1 MCRFS
6 SEPLF
11 FSEFSFILGGAPPGG
26 RGRRPFPQRKKEKII
41 ARGMAGAPSDWDVG
55 ERGFGGQGTRGM
67 APDFR
72 RQAERFLI
80 LNVNARRREGFF
92 HDLRD
97 M

>member
-1 MCRFS
+1 
-6 SEPLF
+6 
-11 FSEFSFILGGAPPGG
+11 
-26 RGRRPFPQRKKEKII
+26 
-41 ARGMAGAPSDWDVG
+41 MAGAPSDWDVG

-72 RQAERFLI
+72 REAERFLI